1 VDNSKYFLQKYFDTE
16 RSECVFYE
24 NNFQKQKIS
33 GKVFQKFFVF
43 HVATWTAEASSKTN
57 VYMSA
62 NRRPRRNTYLV
73 YGSYKKETI
82 GYEKP
87 PFLGPFRRH
96 SFVWKIT
103 IIHTHLPSIA
113 YTVFL
118 CNPLVDKGSQGA
130 PFGAFL

>member
-1 VDNSKYFLQKYFDTE
+1 MCLFALPPLHLGEVL
-16 RSECVFYE
+16 R
-24 NNFQKQKIS
+24 
-33 GKVFQKFFVF
+33 
-43 HVATWTAEASSKTN
+43 VARGE
-57 VYMSA
+57 V
-62 NRRPRRNTYLV
+62 R
-73 YGSYKKETI
+73 
-82 GYEKP
+82 YEKP